1 MLFNALQFLTGLY
14 LFYNNFV
21 ALHSGKCDCALFGDY
36 VGELNK
42 KMGKAGEGLPVV
54 VIQFAKVKIFRGNII
69 WKL

>member
-1 MLFNALQFLTGLY
+1 
-14 LFYNNFV
+14 V